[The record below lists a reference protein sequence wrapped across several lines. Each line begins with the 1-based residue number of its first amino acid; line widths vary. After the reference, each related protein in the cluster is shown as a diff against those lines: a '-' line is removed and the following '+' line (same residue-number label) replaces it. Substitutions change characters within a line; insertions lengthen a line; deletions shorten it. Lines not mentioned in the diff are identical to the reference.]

1 MTGYGKSEIQ
11 LDNKSI
17 VFEVKSLNSKQ
28 QDVSTRIPS
37 QLKPFEMDMRNTLL
51 GKLHRGKIELSAF
64 IEQTGNQNST
74 SINKEVL
81 KNYFDEVKD
90 LVGQNE
96 ITPEMLSALLRL
108 PDVTSA
114 EKEDISKE
122 DGVKI
127 MDTLGSAIEALVDF
141 RAAEGAQLGKDLSQ
155 RIGNIEEYLFE
166 IEKLDVE
173 RVQNVKNR
181 LHNAISEIKDN
192 LVDQNRFEQELI
204 YYLEKIDITE
214 EKVRLKAHC
223 SYFIEN
229 LNDKAD
235 YKGKK
240 LGFISQEI
248 GREINTIGSKA
259 NDAAI
264 QRLVVNMKDELEK
277 IKEQVLNIL

>member
-1 MTGYGKSEIQ
+1 MTGYGKAEIQ

-28 QDVSTRIPS
+28 QDVNTRIPS

-81 KNYFDEVKD
+81 KNYFNEVKE
-90 LVGQNE
+90 LVGQEE

-114 EKEDISKE
+114 EKDDVSKE
-122 DGVKI
+122 DGAKI
-127 MDTLGSAIEALVDF
+127 MNSLNVAIDALVEF

-155 RIGNIEEYLFE
+155 RIALIENYLKE
-166 IEKLDVE
+166 IEQLDIE
-173 RVQNVKNR
+173 RVQNVKAR
-181 LHNAISEIKDN
+181 LSNSISEIKEN

-223 SYFIEN
+223 SYFMEN
-229 LNDKAD
+229 LNAAAE

-264 QRLVVNMKDELEK
+264 QRIVVNMKDELEK